1 LMPETHLDFLKLR
14 HFPRH
19 FHRLEVCS
27 TQVILPRSQ
36 VLPSNA
42 IFRFYLENDIYE

>member
-1 LMPETHLDFLKLR
+1 MPETHLDFLKL
-14 HFPRH
+14 RH

-36 VLPSNA
+36 VLPGNA
-42 IFRFYLENDIYE
+42 IFRFHLENDIYE